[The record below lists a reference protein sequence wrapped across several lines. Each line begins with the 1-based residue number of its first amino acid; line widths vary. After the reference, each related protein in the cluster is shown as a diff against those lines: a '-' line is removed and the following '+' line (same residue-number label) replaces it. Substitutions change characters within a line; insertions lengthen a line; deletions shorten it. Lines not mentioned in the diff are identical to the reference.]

1 MTAQNFDAAF
11 LLLLPIIRIPRTALL
26 FTSNDCELLLHSFD
40 VKKTPQSC
48 GYNEHFHTSAQ
59 DWNTIPSAC

>member
-11 LLLLPIIRIPRTALL
+11 LPLPIIRIPRTALL
-26 FTSNDCELLLHSFD
+26 FTSNDCELFVHSFD
-40 VKKTPQSC
+40 VKTQRC

-59 DWNTIPSAC
+59 DGNTIPSAC